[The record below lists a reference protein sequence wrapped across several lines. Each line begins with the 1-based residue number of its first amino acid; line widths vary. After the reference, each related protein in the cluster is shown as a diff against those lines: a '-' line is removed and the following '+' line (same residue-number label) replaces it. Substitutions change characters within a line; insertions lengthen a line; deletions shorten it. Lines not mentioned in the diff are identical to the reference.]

1 MTSLAVTQ
9 PAVEGSIVRNC
20 PGTKHHV
27 CCGYKTIDI
36 VEGCVL
42 SCSYCI
48 LKAYLGNAP
57 IKVHTKIADVIR
69 QIDEE
74 IEANPSQTL
83 RFGTGELSD
92 SLALDRKLRL
102 NQPIMEYFGGKKKA
116 ILELKSKW
124 ASLDHLLPSLNP
136 YTVVSFSLNPPAFI
150 EKEEKKTSPFHK
162 RLKALRKVQDRG
174 SFIGIHFDPVVIYA
188 GFERDYEYVM
198 EDVCRV
204 LDLKRVLWVSMGLL
218 RFTPNLYRL
227 LLEDRRPLLLQ
238 GEFIR
243 GEDGK
248 YRYLKKER
256 VRVYRML
263 YEMLKSREPDL
274 FIYFCMERPDVWEE
288 VTGLPVRESKDLIS
302 LFDARIRQFYGG
314 VL

>member
-1 MTSLAVTQ
+1 LISLAESQ
-9 PAVEGSIVRNC
+9 PIAEGSVVRDC
-20 PGTKHHV
+20 PGTRYHV

-36 VEGCVL
+36 IEGCVL

-48 LKAYLGNAP
+48 LKAYLGNTP
-57 IKVHTKIADVIR
+57 IKVHPKIEDVIR
-69 QIDEE
+69 QIDQE

-102 NQPIMEYFGGKKKA
+102 NQPVMEYFGEKRKA

-136 YTVVSFSLNPPAFI
+136 FTVVSFSLNPPTLI
-150 EKEEKKTSPFHK
+150 EKEEKRTSPLHK
-162 RLKALRKVQDRG
+162 RLKALRKVQERG
-174 SFIGIHFDPVVIYA
+174 SFVGLHFDPVVIYP
-188 GFERDYEYVM
+188 GFEKDYEYVI
-198 EDVCRV
+198 EDVCRL

-218 RFTPNLYRL
+218 RFTPNLYHL
-227 LLEDRRPLLLQ
+227 LLGEKRPLLLK

-256 VRVYRML
+256 VRIYRMF

-274 FIYFCMERPDVWEE
+274 FIYFCMERSDVWEQ
-288 VTGLPVRESKDLIS
+288 VTGLQVRDSGDLIS
-302 LFDARIRQFYGG
+302 LFDKRISQFYGG

>member
-1 MTSLAVTQ
+1 MTSLAATQ
-9 PAVEGSIVRNC
+9 TATEGSLVRNC

-48 LKAYLGNAP
+48 LKAYLGNAK
-57 IKVHTKIADVIR
+57 IKVHSGVGDAIR
-69 QIDEE
+69 QVDGEIDSHPGQ
-74 IEANPSQTL
+74 IL

-92 SLALDRKLRL
+92 SLALDRRLRL
-102 NQPIMEYFGGKKKA
+102 NRPLMEYFGGKKRA

-124 ASLDHLLPSLNP
+124 ASLDHLLPGLNP
-136 YTVVSFSLNPPAFI
+136 YTIVSFSLNPPALI
-150 EKEEKKTSPFHK
+150 QKEEKKTSPLHK
-162 RLKALRKVQDRG
+162 RLKALRKVQEKG
-174 SFIGIHFDPVVIYA
+174 SFIGLHFDPIVIYS
-188 GFERDYEYVM
+188 GFEKDYEYLM
-198 EDVCRV
+198 EDVHRL

-227 LLEDRRPLLLQ
+227 LLYDKRPLLLQ

-274 FIYFCMERPDVWEE
+274 FVYFCMERADVWEA
-288 VTGLPVRESKDLIS
+288 VTGMTVRENKDLIS
-302 LFDARIRQFYGG
+302 LFDNRINQFYGG
-314 VL
+314 AL

>member
-1 MTSLAVTQ
+1 LTSLAANQ
-9 PAVEGSIVRNC
+9 PTTESIVRSC

-48 LKAYLGNAP
+48 LKAYLGDSP
-57 IKVHTKIADVIR
+57 IKIHSEVADAIQ
-69 QIDEE
+69 QIDQE
-74 IEANPSQTL
+74 IDANPSQIL

-92 SLALDRKLRL
+92 SLALDRRLRL
-102 NQPIMEYFGGKKKA
+102 NQPIMEYFGQKKRA

-124 ASLDHLLPSLNP
+124 ASVDHLLPSLNP
-136 YTVVSFSLNPPAFI
+136 FTVISFSLNPPAFI
-150 EKEEKKTSPFHK
+150 EKEEKRTSPLHK
-162 RLKALRKVQDRG
+162 RLKALRKVQEKG
-174 SFIGIHFDPVVIYA
+174 SFIGLHFDPVVIYS
-188 GFERDYEYVM
+188 GFEKDYEYVI
-198 EDVCRV
+198 EDVYRL

-227 LLEDRRPLLLQ
+227 LLEEKRPLLLQ

-263 YEMLKSREPDL
+263 YDMLKSREPDL
-274 FIYFCMERPDVWEE
+274 FIYFCMERSDVWEE
-288 VTGLPVRESKDLIS
+288 VTGMPVRKNEDLIS
-302 LFDARIRQFYGG
+302 LFDKRINEFYGG
-314 VL
+314 IL

>member
-1 MTSLAVTQ
+1 MTLLAATQ
-9 PAVEGSIVRNC
+9 TATESSIVRSC

-48 LKAYLGNAP
+48 LKAYLGNSA
-57 IKVHTKIADVIR
+57 IKVHPEVEDAIR
-69 QIDEE
+69 QVDHEIDVH
-74 IEANPSQTL
+74 PSQVL

-92 SLALDRKLRL
+92 SLALDRRLRL
-102 NQPIMEYFGGKKKA
+102 NQPIMEYFGQKKKA

-124 ASLDHLLPSLNP
+124 ASLDHLLPILNP
-136 YTVVSFSLNPPAFI
+136 FTVVSFSLNPPTLI
-150 EKEEKKTSPFHK
+150 QKEEKKTSPLHK
-162 RLKALRKVQDRG
+162 RLKALRKVQERG
-174 SFIGIHFDPVVIYA
+174 SFIGLHFDPVVIYP
-188 GFERDYEYVM
+188 GFEKDYEYVI
-198 EDVCRV
+198 EDVYRL

-218 RFTPNLYRL
+218 RFTSNLYRL
-227 LLEDRRPLLLQ
+227 VLAENRPLLLQ

-248 YRYLKKER
+248 YRYLKKQR
-256 VRVYRML
+256 VQVYRML
-263 YEMLKSREPDL
+263 YDMLKSREPDL

-288 VTGLPVRESKDLIS
+288 VTGMAIRENNDLMS
-302 LFDARIRQFYGG
+302 LFDKRISEFYGG
-314 VL
+314 AL

>member
-1 MTSLAVTQ
+1 MISLAVNRSVT
-9 PAVEGSIVRNC
+9 EGSIVRSC
-20 PGTKHHV
+20 PGTRHHV
-27 CCGYKTIDI
+27 CCGYKTIDV

-48 LKAYLGNAP
+48 LKAYLGDSP
-57 IKVHTKIADVIR
+57 IKIYSDVPGVIR
-69 QIDEE
+69 QIDRE
-74 IEANPSQTL
+74 IDAHPSEVL

-92 SLALDRKLRL
+92 SLALDRRLRL
-102 NQPIMEYFGGKKKA
+102 NEPIMDYFGEKKRA

-124 ASLDHLLPSLNP
+124 ASVDHILHSLNP
-136 YTVVSFSLNPPAFI
+136 FTVVSFSLNPPALI
-150 EKEEKKTSPFHK
+150 QKEEKKTSPLHK
-162 RLKALRKVQDRG
+162 RLKALRKVQERG
-174 SFIGIHFDPVVIYA
+174 SFVGLHFDPVVIYP
-188 GFERDYEYVM
+188 GFEKDYEYVM
-198 EDVCRV
+198 EDVGRL

-218 RFTPNLYRL
+218 RFTPNLYRML
-227 LLEDRRPLLLQ
+227 LHEERPLLLQ

-263 YEMLKSREPDL
+263 YDMLKSREPDL
-274 FIYFCMERPDVWEE
+274 FVYFCMERPDVWEE
-288 VTGLPVRESKDLIS
+288 VTGKSVRESDDLIS
-302 LFDARIRQFYGG
+302 LFNKRINEFYGG

>member
-1 MTSLAVTQ
+1 MTSLAVNHLATS
-9 PAVEGSIVRNC
+9 GSIVRSC

-27 CCGYKTIDI
+27 CCGYRTIDL

-48 LKAYLGNAP
+48 LKAYLGDSP
-57 IKVHTKIADVIR
+57 IKVHSDVADVIR
-69 QIDEE
+69 QLDEDIDAHPRQ
-74 IEANPSQTL
+74 IL

-92 SLALDRKLRL
+92 SLALDRRLRL
-102 NQPIMEYFGGKKKA
+102 NQPLMEYFGDKKKA

-124 ASLDHLLPSLNP
+124 ASLDHLLPSLSP
-136 YTVVSFSLNPPAFI
+136 FTVVSFSLNPPAFI
-150 EKEEKKTSPFHK
+150 QREEKRTSPLHK
-162 RLKALRKVQDRG
+162 RLKALRKVQERG
-174 SFIGIHFDPVVIYA
+174 SYVGLHFDPVVIYP
-188 GFERDYEYVM
+188 GFEKDYEYVI
-198 EDVCRV
+198 EDVYRL

-227 LLEDRRPLLLQ
+227 LLHEERPLLLH

-248 YRYLKKER
+248 YRYLKTER

-263 YEMLKSREPDL
+263 YDMLKSREPDL
-274 FIYFCMERPDVWEE
+274 FVYFCMERSDVWQE
-288 VTGLPVRESKDLIS
+288 VTGTSVTENQDLIS
-302 LFDARIRQFYGG
+302 LFNKRISEFYGG